1 MINKLNLDKNNLSFV
16 LLCLLPA
23 ALVIGPFPAEIII
36 NLLSLFFL
44 HDVFRNKKFLF
55 FKSLIFIYI
64 FTYFIYL
71 VIISLNSEIFSKIA
85 PNVLFYFRF
94 ILFSFAISEVLK
106 KNEKYLKYVFLSL
119 SLTISI
125 VVIDGYIQFIFD
137 ENILGYPKYRHDRI
151 SGFFNDDL
159 IIGSY
164 LFRLLPLMIGLSF
177 VFSEKSKYLSY
188 FNTLIILI
196 TIILILLSG
205 ERASFILLLLSLTI
219 IFIQV
224 DLSRYIKFFL
234 IFLISMTMTLVVIF
248 NPILSDRHIT
258 QLKNHLI
265 GKNTKEF
272 MPYYL
277 PMFKTAYKMFEEK
290 KLIGFAPKSFRY
302 YCSDERFVSY
312 NSSPGVEIDNTSVQI
327 LTSWKESRNLEIVE
341 ILVNVGDVI
350 NNGSKLFSYHFRDD
364 NKINNYISD
373 KEGLITS
380 LNIQKKY
387 FRYDKFAKI
396 KPLYSPDKTIVKKN
410 GCNTHPHNTYLQLLA
425 ETGLIGFLFVFSI
438 FCYLCVIFLKNI
450 INLFLSNKK
459 KLSNVEICILAGFFA
474 VLWPISTSGNFFN
487 NWLNIINYYPLGFY
501 LYFYN
506 KKNNYKE

>member
-1 MINKLNLDKNNLSFV
+1 
-16 LLCLLPA
+16 
-23 ALVIGPFPAEIII
+23 
-36 NLLSLFFL
+36 
-44 HDVFRNKKFLF
+44 
-55 FKSLIFIYI
+55 
-64 FTYFIYL
+64 
-71 VIISLNSEIFSKIA
+71 
-85 PNVLFYFRF
+85 
-94 ILFSFAISEVLK
+94 
-106 KNEKYLKYVFLSL
+106 
-119 SLTISI
+119 
-125 VVIDGYIQFIFD
+125 
-137 ENILGYPKYRHDRI
+137 
-151 SGFFNDDL
+151 
-159 IIGSY
+159 
-164 LFRLLPLMIGLSF
+164 
-177 VFSEKSKYLSY
+177 
-188 FNTLIILI
+188 
-196 TIILILLSG
+196 
-205 ERASFILLLLSLTI
+205 
-219 IFIQV
+219 
-224 DLSRYIKFFL
+224 
-234 IFLISMTMTLVVIF
+234 
-248 NPILSDRHIT
+248 
-258 QLKNHLI
+258 
-265 GKNTKEF
+265 
-272 MPYYL
+272 
-277 PMFKTAYKMFEEK
+277 MFKTAYKMFEEK